1 MYVESGCMSE
11 CEYACVHV
19 NYVSVYGSMRE
30 CACECGYVWVYI
42 YMCIESAECVNELNA
57 YGSVLEHGMQVCV
70 HVSVS
75 M

>member
-19 NYVSVYGSMRE
+19 NHGSVYGSMRE

-42 YMCIESAECVNELNA
+42 YKCIESAECVNKLNA
-57 YGSVLEHGMQVCV
+57 YESVLEHGMQVCV
-70 HVSVS
+70 C

>member
-1 MYVESGCMSE
+1 MRACELWECVWES
-11 CEYACVHV
+11 V

-30 CACECGYVWVYI
+30 CACECE

>member
-1 MYVESGCMSE
+1 MRACELWECVWES
-11 CEYACVHV
+11 V
-19 NYVSVYGSMRE
+19 NYGSVYGSMRE
-30 CACECGYVWVYI
+30 CACECG

>member
-1 MYVESGCMSE
+1 M
-11 CEYACVHV
+11 

-42 YMCIESAECVNELNA
+42 YKCIESAECVNELNA

>member
-19 NYVSVYGSMRE
+19 NYGSVYRSMRE
-30 CACECGYVWVYI
+30 CACECG